1 MQETHYDVAVIG
13 GGMAGAALAANLAGE
28 LKVLVL
34 ERESQP
40 GYHATGRSAALFS
53 AIYGSAAI
61 RALSRASRAF
71 LFDPP
76 AGFCETPL
84 LTPRGVLYIAHAGQ
98 VAALQAFAAL
108 PDVAAGT
115 RMVSVEQAMQLSPC
129 LRPGY
134 LAAALYEQDACDM
147 DVHALHQ
154 GYLRALR
161 TQGGR
166 VLCDASVSAL
176 RRADAAWHITTG
188 AGTFSAST
196 IVNAAGAWVDE
207 VAQLAGAAPI
217 GIMPLKRSA
226 CIAELPQ
233 GITANLHPEHW
244 PLTIDIG
251 EGFYFKPDAGCL
263 LISPA
268 DETPS
273 APCDAWA
280 EDIDIAIAIERIAE
294 ASTLEI
300 RRVKNSWAGLRSFVA
315 DRNPVV
321 GFDAQLPGFF
331 WLAALGGYGIQT
343 APAVG
348 RLAAALL
355 HGKPVPDDMLAF
367 GLDVAQLAPQR
378 RMPRN

>member
-1 MQETHYDVAVIG
+1 MLETHYDVAVIG
-13 GGMAGAALAANLAGE
+13 GGMAGAALAANLAGSC
-28 LKVLVL
+28 KVLVL
-34 ERESQP
+34 ERESHP

-76 AGFCETPL
+76 TRFCDTPL

-98 VAALQAFAAL
+98 VAELQAFAAL

-115 RMVSVEQAMQLSPC
+115 RMVSVDDALALSPC

-134 LAAALYEQDACDM
+134 VAAALYEQDACDM
-147 DVHALHQ
+147 DVHGLHQ

-161 TQGGR
+161 AQGGR
-166 VLCDASVSAL
+166 LLCDAPVSAL
-176 RRADAAWHITTG
+176 RRAAAGWQITSG
-188 AGTFSAST
+188 AGTFSAGT
-196 IVNAAGAWVDE
+196 IVNAAGAWVDQ

-226 CIAELPQ
+226 CIAELPS
-233 GITANLHPEHW
+233 GITVGLSPERW

-251 EGFYFKPDAGCL
+251 EAFYFKPDAGCL

-273 APCDAWA
+273 PPCDAWA
-280 EDIDIAIAIERIAE
+280 DDIDIATAIERIGR

-300 RRVKNSWAGLRSFVA
+300 RRVRNSWAGLRSFVA

-321 GFDAQLPGFF
+321 GFDAQVPGFF

-348 RLAAALL
+348 RLGAALL
-355 HGKPVPDDMLAF
+355 QGRPVPDDMLAL

-378 RMPRN
+378 RMPSP

>member
-1 MQETHYDVAVIG
+1 MLETHYDVAVIG
-13 GGMAGAALAANLAGE
+13 GGMAGAALAANLAGSC
-28 LKVLVL
+28 KVLVL
-34 ERESQP
+34 ERESHP

-76 AGFCETPL
+76 ARFCDTPL

-98 VAALQAFAAL
+98 VAELQAFAAL

-115 RMVSVEQAMQLSPC
+115 RMVSVDDALALSPC

-134 LAAALYEQDACDM
+134 VAAALYEQDACDM
-147 DVHALHQ
+147 DVHGLHQ

-161 TQGGR
+161 AQGGR
-166 VLCDASVSAL
+166 LLCDAPVSAL
-176 RRADAAWHITTG
+176 RRAAAGWQITSG
-188 AGTFSAST
+188 AGTFSAGT
-196 IVNAAGAWVDE
+196 IVNAAGAWVDQ

-226 CIAELPQ
+226 CIAELPS
-233 GITANLHPEHW
+233 GITVGLSPERW

-251 EGFYFKPDAGCL
+251 EAFYFKPDAGCL

-273 APCDAWA
+273 PPCDAWA
-280 EDIDIAIAIERIAE
+280 DDIDIATAIERIGR

-300 RRVKNSWAGLRSFVA
+300 RRVRNSWAGLRSFVA

-321 GFDAQLPGFF
+321 GFDAQVPGFF

-348 RLAAALL
+348 RLGAALL
-355 HGKPVPDDMLAF
+355 QGRPVPDDMLAL
-367 GLDVAQLAPQR
+367 GLDVAQLAPHR
-378 RMPRN
+378 RMPPP